1 MNEVREVTPCVCHL
15 PVNDVGDDRNCQPS
29 LQAVE
34 QSKFTEETIFIGTIS
49 DLVEAPLLQ
58 LLAI

>member
-1 MNEVREVTPCVCHL
+1 MNEVREVNPCDCHL

-49 DLVEAPLLQ
+49 GD
-58 LLAI
+58 